1 VSQQEGPL
9 KLVRPPA
16 DAPRVV
22 HDIVTVAPQM
32 DRFFDK
38 LRRAARTHATVLIR
52 GESGTGKELVA
63 AALHR
68 SSARARRPFH
78 AINCA
83 TLDRELLASEL
94 FGHVRGAFT
103 GAVRDR
109 QGLFQ
114 LADTGTIFL
123 DEVAD
128 MPLDIQARLLRV
140 LQDQKIVRLGESE
153 PIAVDVRI
161 VSATH
166 RALRREVEERRFRE
180 DLMYRLRVVV
190 LYLPRLADRTGDI
203 EALTW
208 HFIRAFNGG
217 GFRIIEAIERD
228 ALDLMLAY
236 GWPGN
241 VRELRN
247 NLESAYAIG
256 EGPVLTV
263 DDLAPELRGIE
274 PPGAAAPRNDER
286 SRLVAALEA
295 VDGHKGKAAARL
307 GMSRS
312 TLWRKLRMLGIE

>member
-1 VSQQEGPL
+1 VKRVL
-9 KLVRPPA
+9 PPTE
-16 DAPRVV
+16 APRVV
-22 HDIVTVAPQM
+22 YGMVTVAPQM
-32 DRFFDK
+32 DLFFEK
-38 LRRAARTHATVLIR
+38 MRRAARTHATVLIR
-52 GESGTGKELVA
+52 GESGTGKEMVA

-68 SSARARRPFH
+68 SSPRANGPFQ

-94 FGHVRGAFT
+94 FGHVRGSFT

-109 QGLFQ
+109 VGLFQ

-123 DEVAD
+123 DEVAE

-140 LQDQKIVRLGESE
+140 LQDKKIVRLGSAE

-166 RALRREVEERRFRE
+166 QALRREVEERRFRE

-190 LYLPRLADRTGDI
+190 LYLPRLADRTGDV

-208 HFIRAFNGG
+208 HFVREFNEVGY
-217 GFRIIEAIERD
+217 RRIEAVSQD

-236 GWPGN
+236 SWPGN

-256 EGPVLTV
+256 DGPVLTV

-274 PPGAAAPRNDER
+274 PPGPKSNVERSEERAQLLDALRAAGGHKSEAAA
-286 SRLVAALEA
+286 L
-295 VDGHKGKAAARL
+295 L
-307 GMSRS
+307 GISRS